1 MSIFTSLFLKFP
13 FLCVCFC
20 LQVRAIVVDAVH
32 RLDAPQPEERAVRAL
47 HAHQLCQ
54 VGAPEFD
61 CGLLLVPNGK
71 NGVLR
76 ERPLGIYLLFDDLLG
91 KRFFFKGLIIKN
103 RITL

>member
-1 MSIFTSLFLKFP
+1 M
-13 FLCVCFC
+13 
-20 LQVRAIVVDAVH
+20 VVAVH

-61 CGLLLVPNGK
+61 CGLLLVPNGE
-71 NGVLR
+71 NGVVR

-91 KRFFFKGLIIKN
+91 KCSFFRRLNHKEPHNFMTPSPRCSNLCSLLRGLCFLG
-103 RITL
+103 TGF